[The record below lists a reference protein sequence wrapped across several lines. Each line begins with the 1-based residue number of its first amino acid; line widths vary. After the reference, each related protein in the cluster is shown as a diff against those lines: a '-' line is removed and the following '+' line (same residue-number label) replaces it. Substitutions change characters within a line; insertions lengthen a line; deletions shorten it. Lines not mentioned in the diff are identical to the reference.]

1 MDVID
6 SSNVLPVTEL
16 SSSVD
21 DIDAV
26 LEDGSDAQARFVH
39 DMKENMALALGVDV
53 TAIEISSI
61 RPAEDVPDQGTGRRT
76 QTAGEVTFDLQITG
90 PDATAALTSL
100 SEQLADPNSA
110 LRTSAGITSEAPAFT
125 FVCPIGMVRP
135 LGAPECS
142 YCSDTSI
149 PDSAN
154 SFRTCK
160 ECVPGQAP
168 DLASHSR
175 CVCADGY
182 YNSSAGTNLVKC
194 YADGE
199 PWAALTP
206 TSDMDC
212 LSCAE
217 TGCDVDAISCTGG
230 SVMLMPDFS
239 VSATSVSQAVPL
251 HDMTGQRSVY
261 ACAVPGAC
269 LGDLAPTEEDV
280 ETIGGAKCSAP
291 YDGPLCDYCAD
302 GYSRPGFTGECTTCS
317 EGLSTAWAVIGTIIA
332 IASVTTVLYWISAL
346 DGTATKTG
354 VMLTL
359 GKIGVS
365 LVQVL
370 TQLEFCLE
378 VSWPETFR
386 WFVNL
391 MKFFSMDL
399 LGFLDIG
406 CLTQY
411 TCKFSFHLS
420 IGKLDAMT

>member
-1 MDVID
+1 
-6 SSNVLPVTEL
+6 
-16 SSSVD
+16 
-21 DIDAV
+21 
-26 LEDGSDAQARFVH
+26 
-39 DMKENMALALGVDV
+39 
-53 TAIEISSI
+53 
-61 RPAEDVPDQGTGRRT
+61 
-76 QTAGEVTFDLQITG
+76 
-90 PDATAALTSL
+90 
-100 SEQLADPNSA
+100 
-110 LRTSAGITSEAPAFT
+110 
-125 FVCPIGMVRP
+125 
-135 LGAPECS
+135 
-142 YCSDTSI
+142 
-149 PDSAN
+149 
-154 SFRTCK
+154 
-160 ECVPGQAP
+160 
-168 DLASHSR
+168 
-175 CVCADGY
+175 VCADGY

-199 PWAALTP
+199 PWAALAAA
-206 TSDMDC
+206 SDMDC

-217 TGCDVDAISCTGG
+217 TDCDVDAISCMGG
-230 SVMLMPDFS
+230 TIMLLPDFS
-239 VSATSVSQAVPL
+239 VSATSVSQAVL
-251 HDMTGQRSVY
+251 LDDMTGQRSVY

-269 LGDLAPTEEDV
+269 LGDLSPTEEDV
-280 ETIGGAKCSAP
+280 EATGGAPCSAP

-302 GYSRPGFTGECTTCS
+302 GYSRPGFTGECTKCS
-317 EGLSTAWAVIGTIIA
+317 EGLSTAWAVIGAIIA

-411 TCKFSFHLS
+411 TCKSSFHLS